1 MGRPSVNSQQQV
13 RTPPVML
20 VARIALAIGISIAA
34 LLISLTLD
42 MLLSP
47 LPPLI
52 QFLVQIPALV
62 LLMDEARR
70 VVLKEAPRYDLT
82 EADVNGT
89 FFFASP
95 LAAFAAVD
103 LFRDLRRSFR
113 L

>member
-1 MGRPSVNSQQQV
+1 
-13 RTPPVML
+13 ML
-20 VARIALAIGISIAA
+20 VARVALAIGISIAA

-42 MLLSP
+42 MILSP
-47 LPPLI
+47 LPPLL

-70 VVLKEAPRYDLT
+70 VVLKEAPHYELT
-82 EADVNGT
+82 ETDVNGT
-89 FFFASP
+89 FFFAAP